1 MASPAL
7 TGPDQALLSGQPAT
21 GMARPQRY
29 VPRAGAP
36 VLRPPCCTNSEASA
50 VSLLH
55 EACCVTRVGETKEL
69 NSIQRL

>member
-1 MASPAL
+1 MSPWH
-7 TGPDQALLSGQPAT
+7 G
-21 GMARPQRY
+21 QRY

-36 VLRPPCCTNSEASA
+36 VLRPPWGTDSEASA

-55 EACCVTRVGETKEL
+55 EARCVTRVGETKEL